1 MRKKKH
7 ALYAIVITLFVLVL
21 IVGSGS
27 MYMLSYSLSPD
38 PNRHDTDSAYNVL
51 YGHMPD
57 MRAWTDSV
65 RESGALRDT
74 FVVMPSGERHH
85 ALYLRADSAS
95 GHTAVIVH
103 GYKDCAVKF
112 LHLGRMYHRDLGY
125 NIIMPDLHAHG
136 LSEGDDIQMGWKD
149 RNDVR
154 HWIEIAS
161 KMFSVEGSKA
171 DIVVHGVSMG
181 AATTMCLSGDSLP
194 ENVRCFIEDCGYTSV
209 WDEFSLQL
217 KEQFSLPSFP
227 LMQTTSLLCKI
238 LHGWSFSEASPLRQV
253 ARCRRPMLFIHGD
266 ADTFV
271 PFSMMRPL
279 YDAKPQPK
287 EKLIAHGSEHAKAYN
302 DHMEEYTS
310 AVRLFLDKYNKP

>member
-1 MRKKKH
+1 MILDESVPNFALKRKAK
-7 ALYAIVITLFVLVL
+7 
-21 IVGSGS
+21 
-27 MYMLSYSLSPD
+27 
-38 PNRHDTDSAYNVL
+38 
-51 YGHMPD
+51 
-57 MRAWTDSV
+57 
-65 RESGALRDT
+65 
-74 FVVMPSGERHH
+74 
-85 ALYLRADSAS
+85 
-95 GHTAVIVH
+95 
-103 GYKDCAVKF
+103 
-112 LHLGRMYHRDLGY
+112 
-125 NIIMPDLHAHG
+125 
-136 LSEGDDIQMGWKD
+136 
-149 RNDVR
+149 
-154 HWIEIAS
+154 
-161 KMFSVEGSKA
+161 
-171 DIVVHGVSMG
+171 
-181 AATTMCLSGDSLP
+181 
-194 ENVRCFIEDCGYTSV
+194 
-209 WDEFSLQL
+209 FSLQL